1 MFVSVSK
8 NLRRN
13 QRRIRPTV
21 VSRSYSNYVTPIVSN
36 DMLPQNCFKG
46 KVALVTGGGTGLG
59 KTMATKLSSLGANVL
74 IGSRRKDVIEQS
86 AAEISKSTGGEVIGL
101 SLDVRDVDNIKAVI
115 DHVEEKWGLPD
126 IVINNAAGN
135 FVSPTERLSPNAIKT
150 IVDIVL
156 LGSTNVTLEIGKRA
170 LSREG
175 GHPTNFLSISTTY
188 ASSGSAFVVPSAI
201 AKAGVEALIKS
212 LASEWGRHGMRF
224 NAIAPGPIATD
235 GAFSRLDPTGKF
247 EKSMIE
253 RNPSGRLGTPE
264 ELANLA
270 CYLVSDYSS
279 WMTGQVINFDGGEQN
294 MMSGQFNS
302 LMSVKKEEW
311 DQMEAL
317 IRKTKGSKK

>member
-201 AKAGVEALIKS
+201 AKAG
-212 LASEWGRHGMRF
+212 MFRF
-224 NAIAPGPIATD
+224 NTD
-235 GAFSRLDPTGKF
+235 
-247 EKSMIE
+247 
-253 RNPSGRLGTPE
+253 
-264 ELANLA
+264 
-270 CYLVSDYSS
+270 
-279 WMTGQVINFDGGEQN
+279 
-294 MMSGQFNS
+294 
-302 LMSVKKEEW
+302 
-311 DQMEAL
+311 
-317 IRKTKGSKK
+317 